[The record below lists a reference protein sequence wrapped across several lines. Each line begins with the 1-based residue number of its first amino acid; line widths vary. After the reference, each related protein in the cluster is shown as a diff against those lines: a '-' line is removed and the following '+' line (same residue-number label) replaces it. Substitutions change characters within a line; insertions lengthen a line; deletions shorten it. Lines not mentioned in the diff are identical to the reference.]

1 MKKYSIITFLTL
13 SMVLLHNRC
22 SEDFLKPE
30 PLSFYAPENTFV
42 NAAALDAALI
52 ACLRNAR
59 HEYYGDSPQFISEGI
74 FSDIAVEGTT
84 DKTGVHMDMPAQI
97 LPAENMDNTDRT
109 KLGRYWTEG
118 YNRI

>member
-1 MKKYSIITFLTL
+1 
-13 SMVLLHNRC
+13 
-22 SEDFLKPE
+22 E
-30 PLSFYAPENTFV
+30 
-42 NAAALDAALI
+42 ALNAALI
-52 ACLRNAR
+52 ACLRNAH
-59 HEYYGDSPQFISEGI
+59 HEYYGDSPQVISEGI

-118 YNRI
+118 YNRIKYANTVISRIVYPEWVSEEERN